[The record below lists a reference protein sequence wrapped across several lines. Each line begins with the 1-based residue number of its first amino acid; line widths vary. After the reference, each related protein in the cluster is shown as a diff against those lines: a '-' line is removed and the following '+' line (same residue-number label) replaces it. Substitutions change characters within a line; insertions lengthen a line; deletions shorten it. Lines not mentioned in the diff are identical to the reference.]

1 MEGSF
6 RDHITLGGER
16 GGKGGGN
23 MEIKRDLNLSTLKA
37 SFVLSQAYDLG
48 SSPRLSHLKF
58 LICQKTTTH
67 PLTASLGLL

>member
-23 MEIKRDLNLSTLKA
+23 MAIKRDLNLSTLKA
-37 SFVLSQAYDLG
+37 SFVPSQPYDLG
-48 SSPRLSHLKF
+48 GSPRLSHFQF
-58 LICQKTTTH
+58 LICPK
-67 PLTASLGLL
+67 